1 MSNLNKDQ
9 IDIPATSELLP
20 IIDFFKTISDPT
32 RMRIIL
38 TIANG
43 PITVTEIAQ
52 ELDLSQSTI
61 SHQLR
66 LLKQQR
72 FIVGERSGKQIF
84 YRLVDD
90 HVLQIYFLTKSHIQE
105 KNEHYS

>member
-52 ELDLSQSTI
+52 KLDLSQSTI

-72 FIVGERSGKQIF
+72 FIVGERSGKRIF